1 MLIPKLGRTL
11 GVTVMP
17 LPKLPTVGDRV
28 NVEGREGVFFVLK
41 CDGDARVV
49 SLLSSHNNGPL
60 LDDIPVDALTILS
73 PPPGSKGPTTTA

>member
-1 MLIPKLGRTL
+1 MLVGPSL

-49 SLLSSHNNGPL
+49 SLLSSHNAPL

-73 PPPGSKGPTTTA
+73 PPTGSNGRTGA